1 MPLRRR
7 LLTLISL
14 VLLMCVIIGGV
25 LTYWQGLQKIDLE
38 MSSAIAVGESAL
50 VEAAA
55 PLATT
60 SDSVGQVR
68 RLIQSFDGDRHLQA
82 RLIARDGGTALASHV
97 RAPAIPAPAWLTAL
111 LVGPNRYYS
120 VPLPDG
126 LPVTGALR
134 VETDAMNE
142 IAEVWDDLKLKAL
155 LVLGFCGLVLALV
168 YVTLGRALTPLE
180 NLSTALARVGDGD
193 YGAHVLESGPQELAV
208 IYKEFNRMAERLAQ
222 AERSNQRLNEQLSSV
237 QEEERAEIAR
247 DLHDEV
253 GPFLFAV
260 DVDAQTI
267 PPLLARGADADVAAR
282 AEAIR
287 QSVGHMQR
295 HIRSILGRLRP
306 ATLVDLG
313 LDHASDQLAAFWRAR
328 RPTIIFDVDV
338 SEATFGA
345 KLDEA
350 AFRIFQE
357 GTSNAVRHGDPARI
371 ALSAHESPP
380 GILRVVV
387 SDDGSGLA
395 AATAKGFGLAGMR
408 ERVAL
413 LGGKLDVSGNPA
425 SGGVTLVAEIPIVPG
440 RAELVAAEPTTATAS
455 AP

>member
-14 VLLMCVIIGGV
+14 VLMMCVIIGGV
-25 LTYWQGLQKIDLE
+25 LTYWQGLKKIELE

-50 VEAAA
+50 VEAAG

-60 SDSVGQVR
+60 NDPVSQVR
-68 RLIQSFDGDRHLQA
+68 RLIQSFDGDRHIQA
-82 RLIARDGGTALASHV
+82 RLITRDGGTALASHV
-97 RAPAIPAPAWLTAL
+97 RAPAVPAPAWLTAL
-111 LVGPNRYYS
+111 LVGPSRTFS
-120 VPLPDG
+120 LPLPDG
-126 LPVTGALR
+126 LPITGALR

-142 IAEVWDDLKLKAL
+142 AAEVWDDLKLKAL
-155 LVLGFCGLVLALV
+155 LVLGFCSLVLALV

-180 NLSTALARVGDGD
+180 NLSKALARVGDGD
-193 YGAHVLESGPQELAV
+193 YAAHVVESGPQELAV
-208 IYKEFNRMAERLAQ
+208 IYKEFNRMADRLAE
-222 AERSNQRLNEQLSSV
+222 AERSNQRLNEQLSTV

-267 PPLLARGADADVAAR
+267 PPLLARGAEDDVVAR
-282 AEAIR
+282 AQAIR

-313 LDHASDQLAAFWRAR
+313 LEHASDQLAVFWRAR
-328 RPTIIFDVDV
+328 RPTIVFDVDV
-338 SEATFGA
+338 SDQSFGA

-357 GTSNAVRHGDPARI
+357 GTSNAVRHGDPARVS
-371 ALSAHESPP
+371 LSAHETPA

-395 AATAKGFGLAGMR
+395 AKSAKGFGLTGMR

-413 LGGKLDVSGNPA
+413 LGGSLSVSNHTD
-425 SGGVTLVAEIPIVPG
+425 SGGVTLVAEIPITPD
-440 RAELVAAEPTTATAS
+440 RAAIVSAETATAS